1 MYHDVWLGFALS
13 AISFVGSSAATH
25 QGCWAKS
32 LSGFHQ
38 HRDPGASSLPKAWN
52 WFSFKPSGKERENF
66 ILNSQNQNDNLP
78 LTIMDVVI
86 PISTIILTSFSLK
99 KRFFDEILTSMEGLP
114 SLDYPTVRKIIANF
128 YYVKWFTW
136 LLYLIVKATQR
147 DKYCYYS
154 HLKIRN

>member
-1 MYHDVWLGFALS
+1 
-13 AISFVGSSAATH
+13 
-25 QGCWAKS
+25 
-32 LSGFHQ
+32 
-38 HRDPGASSLPKAWN
+38 
-52 WFSFKPSGKERENF
+52 
-66 ILNSQNQNDNLP
+66 
-78 LTIMDVVI
+78 
-86 PISTIILTSFSLK
+86 
-99 KRFFDEILTSMEGLP
+99 MEGLP